1 MSAPFKLACVQM
13 NSGADM
19 AANIAAASDL
29 IRAACA
35 AGAGLIAT
43 PENTGVMQH
52 GSERIIAAGR
62 TEADHPAL
70 AAFRALA
77 RETGAWLLI
86 GSLWIARPKSTRV
99 VNRSYLIDS
108 DGGIA
113 AAYDKIHMFD
123 VDLPSGEQYRESK
136 NFAPGDTARAVAT
149 PWGMLGMTV
158 CYDLRFPHLYR
169 RLAQAGAQFIAIPS
183 SFTQPTGE
191 AHWHVLLRARAIE
204 TGAFVFAPAQC
215 GVHPGE
221 RRTYGHSLIVDPW
234 GKVLADAGEA
244 PGFIIADIDLG
255 LVAKARAS
263 IPAWR
268 NDTAFSLAGTAK
280 QAVE

>member
-1 MSAPFKLACVQM
+1 MIPFKLACVQM
-13 NSGADM
+13 TSGADM
-19 AANIAAASDL
+19 AANIAQASAL
-29 IRAACA
+29 IRAARG
-35 AGAGLIAT
+35 AGADLIAT
-43 PENTGVMQH
+43 PENTGVMAH
-52 GSERIIAAGR
+52 GGERVIAAGR
-62 TEADHPAL
+62 AEDDHPAL

-77 RETGAWLLI
+77 RETGAWLLV
-86 GSLWIARPKSTRV
+86 GSLWIKRGDAGRN
-99 VNRSYLIDS
+99 VNRSYLIGA

-123 VDLPSGEQYRESK
+123 VDLPSGEKYRESK
-136 NFAPGDTARAVAT
+136 NFAPGDTARVAAT
-149 PWGMLGMTV
+149 PWGLLGMTV
-158 CYDLRFPHLYR
+158 CYDLRFPQLYR
-169 RLAQAGAQFIAIPS
+169 ALAQAGAALIAIPS

-191 AHWHVLLRARAIE
+191 AHWHVLVRARAIE

-234 GKVLADAGEA
+234 GKVLADGGES
-244 PGFIIADIDLG
+244 PGFVVADIDVG

-268 NDTAFSLAGTAK
+268 SDAPFSLAGAAK
-280 QAVE
+280 QAAE